1 MNQIPMDFTNPRMSE
16 AAESF
21 LQTALDF
28 TEYLPN
34 GDSMSVVF
42 TVNDFADVAVAYVER
57 KIRHFMMNP
66 LIARCIETHKLND
79 GVIGA
84 RLWTL
89 RANHGIG
96 FWDDI
101 GMSKDTQILDH
112 AALCQGKIEIVVVG
126 GPDGPLNLKVMD

>member
-42 TVNDFADVAVAYVER
+42 TVDDFADVAVTYAER
-57 KIRHFMMNP
+57 KIKHFKMNP
-66 LIARCIETHKLND
+66 LIARCIKTHKLND

-89 RANHGIG
+89 RAGHGIG

-101 GMSKDTQILDH
+101 GDLKDTHILSH
-112 AALCQGKIEIVVVG
+112 AALCQGKIEIVVSG